1 MKRFK
6 NILLHT
12 DGQAPSRFALKRA
25 VDLAQR
31 NQGRLTVVNVLEDL
45 PRELLRLAAAMPSEN
60 LQSMAIQEMR
70 ERLETFVA
78 PFQKEGPAIELEVLC
93 GKPFIKI
100 IGAVLRRQHDLVLTT
115 AEGRSG
121 LRERLFGSTSLHLM
135 RKCPCPVWVLKP
147 SRRQRFARILAAV
160 DPDPLDVVRDGVN
173 TKIMELA
180 TSLSALEAAEL
191 HMVHAWQVSEPSN
204 WRNWQ
209 DRVSNAQADDWME
222 QTRAAHQ
229 RRFDELLGKF
239 NFPELKPRLHL
250 VKGEASTV
258 IPQLAGKER
267 IDLIVMGTLARA
279 GLEGYFIGNTAE
291 TVLQRVV
298 CSVLTVKPEGFVSP
312 VLLD

>member
-12 DGQAPSRFALKRA
+12 DGQASSRFALNRA
-25 VDLAQR
+25 VELAHR

-45 PRELLRLAAAMPSEN
+45 PREMLRLAAAMPSEN
-60 LQSMAIQEMR
+60 LQDMAMQEVR

-78 PFQKEGPAIELEVLC
+78 PFQKEGPPIELEVLC

-100 IGAVLRRQHDLVLTT
+100 IRSVLRRQHDLVMTT

-121 LRERLFGSTSLHLM
+121 LRETLFGSTSLHLM

-147 SRRQRFARILAAV
+147 SRRPRFARILAAV

-173 TKIMELA
+173 TKSMELA
-180 TSLSALEAAEL
+180 TSLAALEEAEL
-191 HMVHAWQVSEPSN
+191 HVVHAWQVCDPSS

-209 DRVSNAQADDWME
+209 ERVPKAQADDWVE

-239 NFPELKPRLHL
+239 NLPEMKPRLHL
-250 VKGEASTV
+250 VQGEAGAV
-258 IPQLAGKER
+258 IPRLAGRVR

-279 GLEGYFIGNTAE
+279 GLEGLFIGNTAE
-291 TVLQRVV
+291 TVLARVA

-312 VLLD
+312 VMLD

>member
-12 DGQAPSRFALKRA
+12 DGQAGSRFALRRA

-31 NQGRLTVVNVLEDL
+31 NQGRLTVVSVLEDL
-45 PRELLRLAAAMPSEN
+45 PRELLRLAAAVPSDN
-60 LQSMAIQEMR
+60 LQSMALQAAR
-70 ERLETFVA
+70 ERLEQFVA
-78 PFQKEGPAIELEVLC
+78 PFQAEGATIELEVLG

-100 IGAVLRRQHDLVLTT
+100 IRAVLRRQHDLVMTK

-135 RKCPCPVWVLKP
+135 RKYPCPVWVLKP
-147 SRRQRFARILAAV
+147 SRSQRFARILAAV

-180 TSLSALEAAEL
+180 TSLAALEDAVL
-191 HMVHAWQVSEPSN
+191 HVVHAWQVGDPSA

-209 DRVSNAQADDWME
+209 ERVSKAQADDWMK
-222 QTRAAHQ
+222 QTRAAH
-229 RRFDELLGKF
+229 RRRLAELLGKF
-239 NFPELKPRLHL
+239 SHAESKPQLHL
-250 VKGEASTV
+250 VQGEAGTM
-258 IPQLAGKER
+258 IPHLAVKER

-279 GLEGYFIGNTAE
+279 GLEGFFIGNTAE
-291 TVLQRVV
+291 TVLQCVS
-298 CSVLTVKPEGFVSP
+298 CSVLTVKPDGFVSP
-312 VLLD
+312 VILD

>member
-6 NILLHT
+6 NILLYT
-12 DGQAPSRFALKRA
+12 DGQAGSRFALHRA
-25 VDLAQR
+25 VGLAKR
-31 NQGRLTVVNVLEDL
+31 NQGRLTVVSVLEDL

-60 LQSMAIQEMR
+60 LQSMAMQEVR

-78 PFQKEGPAIELEVLC
+78 PFQKAGSTVELEVLC

-100 IGAVLRRQHDLVLTT
+100 IRAVLRRQHDLVMTT
-115 AEGRSG
+115 AEGRRG
-121 LRERLFGSTSLHLM
+121 LKETLFGSTSLHLM

-147 SRRQRFARILAAV
+147 SRRPRFARIVAAV

-180 TSLSALEAAEL
+180 TSLAALEDAEL
-191 HMVHAWQVSEPSN
+191 HVVHAWRICEPAL

-209 DRVSNAQADDWME
+209 DRVPKAQADDWVE
-222 QTRAAHQ
+222 QTREAHQ

-239 NFPELKPRLHL
+239 NLAELKPRLHL
-250 VKGEASTV
+250 AEGEAGSV
-258 IPQLAGKER
+258 IPQLAAKER

-279 GLEGYFIGNTAE
+279 GLEGLFIGNTAE
-291 TVLQRVV
+291 TVLARVA

-312 VLLD
+312 VMLD